1 VGVDRSAVGEV
12 FNATLAF
19 EEDAPHLRLRIFQ
32 REVAMAGGR
41 LSEIGDFT
49 GDPEVTQDEVT
60 VKKLLDVTGDVRDGE

>member
-1 VGVDRSAVGEV
+1 
-12 FNATLAF
+12 
-19 EEDAPHLRLRIFQ
+19 LRIFQ